1 MAEVVLEH
9 ISKAYAGVQ
18 AVRDLSLRVADGEL
32 VVLVGPSGCGKT
44 TTLRLIAG
52 LEEPTSGS
60 VAIGGRNVNRL
71 PARARNVAMVF
82 QRPAL
87 YPHMNV
93 RHNLAFNIKLR
104 QQNHG
109 ILYRARR
116 LLRLAKQ
123 QQEPEEHQYMT
134 EHIAQTAKLIGL
146 ESLLERYPGQLSGGQ
161 QQRVALGRA
170 IVRRPEVF
178 LLDEPLSHLD
188 GQFRAELRHEL
199 HLLQRHLRA
208 TMIYV
213 THDQAEAMTLA
224 DRVAVMDRGVLQQ
237 VDRPLAVYDKPCNRF
252 VAGFL
257 GWPTM
262 NFAAGRLTSAEG
274 RLVFSI
280 EEPGFSALDVLPV
293 PKSRAAAWAA
303 LTGRPL
309 TLGIRPESIGL
320 AESGAAE
327 SHLAM
332 KVVLIESLG
341 HATLLTLEREGWQVT
356 ARVAAWSP
364 GGRRQEFELQRS
376 VEVFFQVEH
385 AHLFDR
391 TTGLTLSAPA
401 NVSGP
406 AG

>member
-18 AVRDLSLRVADGEL
+18 AVCDLSLQVADGEL

-52 LEEPTSGS
+52 LEEPTSGC

-71 PARARNVAMVF
+71 PAGERNVAMVF

-109 ILYRARR
+109 IVYRARR

-123 QQEPEEHQYMT
+123 QQEQKEHQYMS
-134 EHIAQTAKLIGL
+134 ERIAQTAKLIGL

-188 GQFRAELRHEL
+188 GQLRAELRHEL

-237 VDRPLAVYDKPCNRF
+237 ADRPLAVYDRPCNRF

-262 NFAAGRLTSAEG
+262 NFAAGRFTSAES
-274 RLVFSI
+274 RVAFSI
-280 EEPGFSALDVLPV
+280 EEPGFSASLPV
-293 PKSRAAAWAA
+293 PASRAAAWAA
-303 LTGRPL
+303 FTGRPL

-341 HATLLTLEREGWQVT
+341 HASLLTLEREGWQVT

-364 GGRRQEFELQRS
+364 DGRRQEFELQRS

-391 TTGLTLSAPA
+391 ATGLTLSAPA